1 MAELCLVHANC
12 QGEALSRLLSSHP
25 PFARCFTIKHYLNYT
40 REAVPPADLSR
51 AKLFLYQKLGA
62 HFGDLASEVLLT
74 YLSPSCQSIQLPN
87 LFFKG
92 YWPFWISAPER
103 IDFAD
108 SVLEWLLDAQLPP
121 NDIVRI
127 YLSGAHPAF
136 QRLAQTAEASLAREY
151 TKEEGCALGCADLV
165 AALWRTEPLFYTVNH
180 PGTRLIIHV
189 AGQLLQLLGL
199 PPLTEASKAH
209 FVHPDG
215 DFFLPIHP
223 LVGRALHLPFADHQT
238 RYPVFGQMLTHR
250 EFVASYLACRLHKV
264 KNLAAFLHGRAGS
277 I

>member
-108 SVLEWLLDAQLPP
+108 SVLEWLLDAQLPL

-136 QRLAQTAEASLAREY
+136 QRLARSIPCQRIHQRRRLCSWLRRSC
-151 TKEEGCALGCADLV
+151 GRLV
-165 AALWRTEPLFYTVNH
+165 AHRTSLLY
-180 PGTRLIIHV
+180 
-189 AGQLLQLLGL
+189 GQ
-199 PPLTEASKAH
+199 PSWHSPH
-209 FVHPDG
+209 YPC
-215 DFFLPIHP
+215 
-223 LVGRALHLPFADHQT
+223 GRAA
-238 RYPVFGQMLTHR
+238 
-250 EFVASYLACRLHKV
+250 
-264 KNLAAFLHGRAGS
+264 LAAAWASPANGS
-277 I
+277 KQSPFCPSRW